1 MEGLGSHLIAELF
14 DCNAQSISKA
24 KNVEKIL
31 LKAAELARTTV
42 VKHFFH
48 EFSPYGVSG
57 VLIIAESH
65 FTVHTWP
72 EFAYA
77 AVDIFTCGDIDY
89 QPAIDYIKEQFQAG
103 KCSVFHFTR
112 GIIPDID
119 LKKEMFKW
127 REIESTRFAE
137 NN

>member
-14 DCNAQSISKA
+14 DCDFRSISGA
-24 KNVEKIL
+24 SLVEKIM
-31 LKAAELARTTV
+31 LKAAELSRTTL

-72 EFAYA
+72 EFGYA

-89 QPAIDYIKEQFQAG
+89 QPAIDYIKEQFGA
-103 KCSVFHFTR
+103 KECSVFQFTR
-112 GIIPDID
+112 GIIPDINLKRD
-119 LKKEMFKW
+119 LFRWKETHNANF
-127 REIESTRFAE
+127 IE